1 MRADGEGSGRCCIPR
16 TEPMLRD
23 LSVEASSLMVL
34 SFVAPEV
41 RLGQQS
47 DHRGDPN
54 TIPGA
59 PESSRL
65 PPAASRGRS
74 WRLLEE
80 NSGTLEGEEGLM
92 NPCWFEMEGTTRG
105 GICVGWRS

>member
-1 MRADGEGSGRCCIPR
+1 MRADGEGSGRCCIPL

-47 DHRGDPN
+47 DHWSDPN

-74 WRLLEE
+74 QRLL
-80 NSGTLEGEEGLM
+80 EEGLM
-92 NPCWFEMEGTTRG
+92 NPCWLEMEGTTRG